1 MIARLGWALAAM
13 VATTLG
19 CGTGGGGAG
28 DERDARASA
37 GEGSGGGAPAA
48 ASTPTVVFLGTSLTA
63 GYGLASPDLAYPA
76 LIQGKIDSAGLR
88 YHVVNAGVS
97 GETSADA
104 RRRVDWVLRQP
115 ASVLVVETGANDGL
129 RGLDPDSLRA
139 NLQAI
144 VDRAKAHSPAPKI
157 VLVGMRTL
165 PNYGPA
171 YGERFAEVYPAVAK
185 ANGLPLVPFLLD
197 GVGGHPGLNQP
208 DGVHPTAAGQ
218 RILAENVWTVLAPVL
233 RSAQ

>member
-1 MIARLGWALAAM
+1 MIARLGWALAAVLAM
-13 VATTLG
+13 TLG
-19 CGTGGGGAG
+19 CGNGGGAG
-28 DERDARASA
+28 DERDARAAEGEAA
-37 GEGSGGGAPAA
+37 GERAPAPA
-48 ASTPTVVFLGTSLTA
+48 TAPTVVFLGTSLTA
-63 GYGLASPDLAYPA
+63 GYGLPSPELAYPA
-76 LIQGKIDSAGLR
+76 LIQQKIDSAGLR
-88 YHVVNAGVS
+88 YRVVNAGVS

-104 RRRVDWVLRQP
+104 RRRIDWVLRQP

-144 VDRAKAHSPAPKI
+144 IDRAKAHRPPPKI

-185 ANGLPLVPFLLD
+185 ANDLPLVPFLLD
-197 GVGGHPGLNQP
+197 GVGGRPGLNQP

-218 RILAENVWTVLAPVL
+218 RVLAQNVWSVLAPVL